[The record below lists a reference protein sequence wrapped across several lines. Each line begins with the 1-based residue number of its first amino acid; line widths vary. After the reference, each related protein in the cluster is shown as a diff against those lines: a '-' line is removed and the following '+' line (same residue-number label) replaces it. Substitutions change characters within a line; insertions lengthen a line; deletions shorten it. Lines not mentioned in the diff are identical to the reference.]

1 MGKILRS
8 QPYRLLAVLL
18 ACLLCVSCVQPAFA
32 ANETAKTVQLMKTEG
47 TVSVSNSSG
56 KKVSLRDNMRL
67 YNGYHVGTEDASYA
81 WFNLDSTKLSK
92 LDEVSEMELRK
103 SGKKLELLLNSGDL
117 FFNVT
122 EPLASDE
129 TLNIHTSTM
138 VAGIRGTCGWVRVI
152 DQWRSRLYVLE
163 GRVECTVTDPV
174 TGQTKTTVLTGGE
187 WAEFV
192 VYDQSRAGDKC
203 DIIRQRFSEGNIPG
217 FVLVELVGDSALCEK
232 IYADS
237 GLDLRNM
244 TASQAADRLRDDQAV
259 TAQKISSIRKEQAEQ
274 DRNVSADPV
283 WRDETPGGT
292 APSTTPSGGGT
303 GSSGGNNTPNRP
315 DRPSSGITDTTP
327 TITQAVVMT
336 MPVTIPQI
344 QAALDPDSVT
354 SVTVNPGAGD
364 NTLVQN
370 PGETLH
376 VASGKTL
383 TLANGVD
390 LTENGTL
397 NVDGTMTVNGDLI
410 NNGVITVTSP
420 NSLHVNGRFVNNV
433 SGQVRNIQNGH
444 IVPAKGIEN
453 SGSISTTGSANLE
466 SAAEAT
472 VTMLD
477 ERASLTLNGGSIS
490 NTAAGSALRWE
501 NGKLPAADI
510 TGNDTTNIWTA
521 GGAPLSAVVNGVEQ
535 TDIIPEGYKLVTNAG
550 QTSLRPTGGV
560 EGGVLVDPVTVSFDA
575 NGGRWSGT
583 APSITVERGETMGA
597 QSAAP
602 SREGYTF
609 VDWRDAEG
617 TLYTESSVI
626 TGSITLYAQWRASGG
641 SEVPGEDEITVTF
654 ASEGAVVASI
664 RIQRGGSLPYLPAA
678 PERKGYV
685 FQGWSGVQDTYAADT
700 TLTALWQSESGAEPP
715 EMVTV
720 TFVSAGTVVLEAEVE
735 KGGSLDYL
743 PAPPLRSGY
752 IFNGWSGALD
762 AYDADTTVTAL
773 WRTESTYVPP
783 SPPETVTVTF
793 VSEEENVAVIEL
805 EKGDPL
811 PYLPAVTR
819 SGYVLSG
826 WDGLQE
832 TYTADTTLTAVWVEE
847 GGTVTV
853 TFEPNLPEGDDGGE
867 GTFEL
872 DMGDNLRYPPALH
885 IPSDYGYELLGWST
899 TKTGI
904 VTDSSGVTQF
914 NDWDTPLTADLTLYG
929 VWRPIV
935 PTGEE
940 VILNVMSVYEAN
952 TNPEKVQKALNK
964 YNSVTI
970 YADENGN
977 CFSAY
982 SDLLI
987 PDVVTLHLAGTGETV
1002 ATADG
1007 EITTTNAAWLNLAGG
1022 NLTVLGVLDIPGY
1035 DPTDHYSLRA
1045 NNGSVVIVGETER
1058 AVPSNLLSSG
1068 SSSRGTIECGGMI
1081 CIGYSAMVNGGN
1093 IQAKWFLVE
1102 AQGRLTNTDI
1112 GSISVESMGIIESGS
1127 LDNTGSVTGNI
1138 STGDDAVV
1146 TNNGWI
1152 DELTMYA
1159 PPLQPQSLSG
1169 GPQVNLLSDSE
1180 VGSINVGG
1188 GLLWAAGARIGTFT
1202 QSNGQAWLT
1211 GGIQLKGSNE
1221 LTLSGGMLNLNAS
1234 VTTSNEISD
1243 FVPCD
1248 LTMTDGDLYIDSA
1261 GSLRSLWV
1269 DGGDV
1274 NICGITV
1281 NGDDGDYEI
1290 RDIYQSGGSIAISSG
1305 NIGDIEQT
1313 GGDLTVVGGEIGS
1326 ITTGE
1331 SASPVALFDNTND
1344 SLRYYQKGGE
1354 IYSLAVYDGDICI
1367 YDGRIGS
1374 VEQHGGEVSMT
1385 GGKIDEGYFII
1396 GIPRKASLDIS
1407 GGTISAWGKPAIA
1420 MDDLADVTITK
1431 DAMIEADYAFVIDK
1445 SGGTLNISGGTI
1457 WNRACLYAIAYPEG
1471 TEDPNIVITK
1481 PGPTLLVGEI
1491 EEQILDESGSHMGW
1505 DAKGP
1510 GILGEYSLG
1519 DNKVT
1524 WVDNF
1529 LNVPSWVYEYYMQ
1542 ASWVH

>member
-1 MGKILRS
+1 M
-8 QPYRLLAVLL
+8 
-18 ACLLCVSCVQPAFA
+18 
-32 ANETAKTVQLMKTEG
+32 
-47 TVSVSNSSG
+47 
-56 KKVSLRDNMRL
+56 SLRDNMRL

-232 IYADS
+232 IYAGS
-237 GLDLRNM
+237 GLDLRNL
-244 TASQAADRLRDDQAV
+244 TASQAADRLRDDQAA
-259 TAQKISSIRKEQAEQ
+259 TAQKISSIRTEQAEQ

-283 WRDETPGGT
+283 WQDETPGGT
-292 APSTTPSGGGT
+292 TPSTTPSGGGT
-303 GSSGGNNTPNRP
+303 GTSGGNNTPNRP
-315 DRPSSGITDTTP
+315 DRPSSGITDSTP
-327 TITQAVVMT
+327 TVTQAVTMT

-383 TLANGVD
+383 TLASGVD

-397 NVDGTMTVNGDLI
+397 NVDGTMTVNGNLI

-420 NSLHVNGRFVNNV
+420 NSLHVNGRFVNNI

-453 SGSISTTGSANLE
+453 SGSISTTGNANLE
-466 SAAEAT
+466 SAAGAT

-510 TGNDTTNIWTA
+510 TGNDTTNIWTS

-535 TDIIPEGYKLVTNAG
+535 TNIIPEGYKLVTNAG

-609 VDWRDAEG
+609 VDWRDAAG

-641 SEVPGEDEITVTF
+641 SEVPGEDAVTVTF
-654 ASEGAVVASI
+654 VSEGVTVASI
-664 RIQRGGSLPYLPAA
+664 RIQRDGSLPYLPAA
-678 PERKGYV
+678 PERRGYV

-700 TLTALWQSESGAEPP
+700 ILTALWRPESGTEAP

-720 TFVSAGTVVLEAEVE
+720 TFVSDGTVVLEAEVE

-793 VSEEENVAVIEL
+793 VSEGENVAVIEL

-819 SGYVLSG
+819 EGYVFSG
-826 WDGLQE
+826 WDGLRE

-853 TFEPNLPEGDDGGE
+853 TFDPNLPAEIKPENDFGYIYDTPATLEIETGAA
-867 GTFEL
+867 
-872 DMGDNLRYPPALH
+872 LRYPLFWPVP
-885 IPSDYGYELLGWST
+885 INYDYDFLGWSMT
-899 TKTGI
+899 ELGI
-904 VTDSSGVTQF
+904 VTDLNNFDKTQMADDFDIWNGPVTSG
-914 NDWDTPLTADLTLYG
+914 LTFYG
-929 VWRPIV
+929 VWAARP
-935 PTGEE
+935 GEE
-940 VILNVMSVYEAN
+940 PPPPDVMTASYASDNLN
-952 TNPEKVQKALNK
+952 KVQEALDL
-964 YNSVTI
+964 YQEVTI
-970 YADENGN
+970 YADEIEN
-977 CFSAY
+977 CFEISG
-982 SDLLI
+982 DLLI
-987 PDVVTLHLAGTGETV
+987 PAGVTLHLAGAGEEV

-1007 EITTTNAAWLNLAGG
+1007 QITTENAAWLDLSGK
-1022 NLTVLGVLDIPGY
+1022 LTVLGVLDIPGS
-1035 DPTDHYSLRA
+1035 DSVDGYSLRSS
-1045 NNGSVVIVGETER
+1045 GSKVMVGYSLSAE
-1058 AVPSNLLSSG
+1058 PSSLLSSIRDTQG
-1068 SSSRGTIECGGMI
+1068 IINCGGIFEVSYGELVNAGEIYAGTIGLETN
-1081 CIGYSAMVNGGN
+1081 SN
-1093 IQAKWFLVE
+1093 
-1102 AQGRLTNTDI
+1102 LTNNGLIRSD
-1112 GSISVESMGIIESGS
+1112 VRA
-1127 LDNTGSVTGNI
+1127 
-1138 STGDDAVV
+1138 GDAAVV
-1146 TNNGWI
+1146 TNSSWI
-1152 DELTMYA
+1152 DKLTMYA
-1159 PPLQPQSLSG
+1159 PPPQLQSLSG

-1211 GGIQLKGSNE
+1211 GGIQLKDSNE
-1221 LTLSGGMLNLNAS
+1221 LTLSGGMLNLNADIITLDEAADS
-1234 VTTSNEISD
+1234 YLGSI
-1243 FVPCD
+1243 
-1248 LTMTDGDLYIDSA
+1248 TMTDGDLYIDSA
-1261 GSLRSLWV
+1261 GRLDSLQV
-1269 DGGDV
+1269 EGGSVEISGSTPDNRDDPDV
-1274 NICGITV
+1274 NSATV
-1281 NGDDGDYEI
+1281 DKI
-1290 RDIYQSGGSIAISSG
+1290 SQSGGEVKINSGMFYDIS
-1305 NIGDIEQT
+1305 QT
-1313 GGDLTVVGGEIGS
+1313 GGSLTVLAGHIRYLAINISENSEASGYWQYGGYVEDFTVQNGNVAIYGGNIAGLGLVQTGGTVAVGGNSRISGYAIS
-1326 ITTGE
+1326 
-1331 SASPVALFDNTND
+1331 
-1344 SLRYYQKGGE
+1344 
-1354 IYSLAVYDGDICI
+1354 GDA
-1367 YDGRIGS
+1367 
-1374 VEQHGGEVSMT
+1374 ELT
-1385 GGKIDEGYFII
+1385 
-1396 GIPRKASLDIS
+1396 IS
-1407 GGTISAWGKPAIA
+1407 GGIIDETVTISESATVRINGGVISTGAAPAIT
-1420 MDDLADVTITK
+1420 MSDDAEVYINGGIISSNGDAAIQHDGGRLNLERGQIISNNYAVISSVPPETDANWSISARTGGCRFDV
-1431 DAMIEADYAFVIDK
+1431 
-1445 SGGTLNISGGTI
+1445 GGGYES
-1457 WNRACLYAIAYPEG
+1457 
-1471 TEDPNIVITK
+1471 
-1481 PGPTLLVGEI
+1481 VGDNDSEWMP
-1491 EEQILDESGSHMGW
+1491 H
-1505 DAKGP
+1505 
-1510 GILGEYSLG
+1510 ILGYNSSDSITCINLKGIEL
-1519 DNKVT
+1519 
-1524 WVDNF
+1524 
-1529 LNVPSWVYEYYMQ
+1529 PSDSSFYDLVNASVWTIMQ
-1542 ASWVH
+1542 KPN